1 MEYVEHNN
9 TIGRNVINEE
19 DIEGCI
25 EIISFQP
32 VKKSSDEPNGP
43 YWPLGWIYWDVCLAS
58 SKNIA
63 MYWPNGTKYLFLRDK
78 EKLKLIPKNRM
89 VLTQWIFVPL

>member
-32 VKKSSDEPNGP
+32 VKKSSDG
-43 YWPLGWIYWDVCLAS
+43 
-58 SKNIA
+58 
-63 MYWPNGTKYLFLRDK
+63 PNGTY
-78 EKLKLIPKNRM
+78 
-89 VLTQWIFVPL
+89 